1 MSPES
6 ITAITVGI
14 ALAGLIAGFWRDVR
28 RDMQKLADG
37 VNSLTERMARVEGVI
52 EGVIGRRNSSPRS

>member
-6 ITAITVGI
+6 IIAITVGI
-14 ALAGLIAGFWRDVR
+14 ALAGLIVGFWRDVR
-28 RDMQKLADG
+28 GDMQ
-37 VNSLTERMARVEGVI
+37 SLTERMARVEGVI